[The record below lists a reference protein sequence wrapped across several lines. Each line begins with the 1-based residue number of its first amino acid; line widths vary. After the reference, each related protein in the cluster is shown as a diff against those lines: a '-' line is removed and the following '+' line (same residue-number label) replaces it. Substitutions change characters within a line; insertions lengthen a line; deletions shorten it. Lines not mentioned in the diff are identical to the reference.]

1 MATFSKLKE
10 VFFMTCKFCG
20 STIDDNLVE
29 CPYCGHKTGK
39 AAPADPVA
47 EMTEKFSAEEL
58 KDSKQE
64 TSAARKNPLSSLGTA
79 FGNLSKSTEKKN
91 TKTNSPSTK
100 SNAAGKPSNA
110 RVSGSGLV
118 NSLSHINNGIIAIGL
133 VACLLLC
140 LISIFSVAGM
150 KRDLETMN
158 QDMLSLFYQI
168 QNSTDKLQSQVDAL
182 ERSIGNV
189 STTITDQVTS
199 RNITI
204 TKEPTSVSTYLGRG
218 ASNDN
223 AQNVPIF
230 TIYAQGIELKFTWQR
245 YDEVSGDWIDLTLD
259 NDSNNLT
266 YGLHVYTD
274 SSKGY
279 SELSAHGVTQAAY
292 GTYRCQIADNY
303 GIKNSASVTLTE
315 RSRDEVAS

>member
-39 AAPADPVA
+39 AAPADPAA
-47 EMTEKFSAEEL
+47 ELTDKFAAEESRTQ
-58 KDSKQE
+58 KRPENTAQK
-64 TSAARKNPLSSLGTA
+64 KNPFASLGFA
-79 FGNLSKSTEKKN
+79 IGNLSKGAEKSQKQGA
-91 TKTNSPSTK
+91 S
-100 SNAAGKPSNA
+100 AARA
-110 RVSGSGLV
+110 SGSGK
-118 NSLSHINNGIIAIGL
+118 SSSRGTGAAASMPHINNGIIAIGL

-140 LISIFSVAGM
+140 LISIISVAGM
-150 KRDLETMN
+150 KKDLETMN

-168 QNSTDKLQSQVDAL
+168 QNSTDKLQAQVDAL

-204 TKEPTSVSTYLGRG
+204 TKEPTSVSTYVGRG
-218 ASNDN
+218 SAEDN

-230 TIYAQGIELKFTWQR
+230 TVYAQGIELKFTWQR
-245 YDEVSGDWIDLTLD
+245 YDEVSGDWIDIALD

-274 SSKGY
+274 SPKGY
-279 SELSAHGVTQAAY
+279 TELSAHGVTQAAY

-315 RSRDEVAS
+315 RSREEPAT